1 MGKHQVE
8 QRAVFLDRDG
18 VLNRPWVFEGRPY
31 PPTSIVDF
39 QLYDDVA
46 AGCAR
51 LKDAGFL
58 LIVVTNQ
65 PDIGRKTQSRSE
77 VDQMHAKLSAALP
90 MLDRIEI
97 CCHAGIDYGEPCDCR
112 KPKPGMLFRAA
123 EALPI
128 NFGASYLIGDRS
140 HDVACA
146 HAAGCRAIFI
156 DRGYSES
163 SPHAPDAIV
172 SGFAAAVEWLL
183 RDAERAQ
190 ALPSRVQVD

>member
-1 MGKHQVE
+1 MGKRRLE
-8 QRAVFLDRDG
+8 QPAVFLDRDG
-18 VLNRPWVFEGRPY
+18 VLNRPLVFEGKPH
-31 PPTSIVDF
+31 PPTSVVDF

-46 AGCAR
+46 SGCAR

-65 PDIGRKTQSRSE
+65 PDVGRKTQSRAE
-77 VDQMHAKLSAALP
+77 VDKMHAKLSAALP

-123 EALPI
+123 EALLI
-128 NFGASYLIGDRS
+128 NLKASYLIGDRS
-140 HDVACA
+140 QDVACA

-163 SPHAPDAIV
+163 SPDSPDAIV
-172 SGFAAAVEWLL
+172 TEFGAAVEWLL

-190 ALPSRVQVD
+190 ALPSRAEVD